1 MKTKTHFALVD
12 VWDDTG
18 HSIVEHVA
26 GVSLPGGSC
35 KNQSFSGH
43 FFEVVH
49 LLSYSERLN
58 HLNHFQIV
66 Q

>member
-26 GVSLPGGSC
+26 GVSLPGGFLQKSVI
-35 KNQSFSGH
+35 FRPLFRSGSPA
-43 FFEVVH
+43 
-49 LLSYSERLN
+49 LL
-58 HLNHFQIV
+58 Q
-66 Q
+66 